1 MTLTLRVKKILTF
14 YKQKWFVKEGNSW
27 LQKKK
32 KIRIKIV
39 KRWQVKVNKNKLKKK
54 EQNSNKL

>member
-14 YKQKWFVKEGNSW
+14 YKQKWFVKVGNSW

>member
-14 YKQKWFVKEGNSW
+14 YKQKWFVKVGNSW
-27 LQKKK
+27 LQK